1 MRSLIKLSVDSQQP
15 QLVES
20 LPAVLGQNR
29 IPLPKFTVFFNKIS
43 SNVSLGLVLRVKIVK
58 SDSGFVLKMLKPS
71 TVYLLGYFIKKDK
84 VIKVHE
90 LYDLLRFNR
99 IFLNL
104 NVVSLLFLLFGYLRT
119 LSIKIK

>member
-71 TVYLLGYFIKKDK
+71 TVYLLGYFIKKDR

-99 IFLNL
+99 IFFEFECCF
-104 NVVSLLFLLFGYLRT
+104 VTFFIIW
-119 LSIKIK
+119 LS